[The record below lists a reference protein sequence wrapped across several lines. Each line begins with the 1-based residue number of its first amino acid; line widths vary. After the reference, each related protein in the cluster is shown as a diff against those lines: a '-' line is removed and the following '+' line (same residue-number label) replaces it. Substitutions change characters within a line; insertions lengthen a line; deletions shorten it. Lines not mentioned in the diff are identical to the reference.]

1 MVQIRDKTI
10 INLLTIT
17 TMKNTENKIE
27 VTEALNQN
35 ELASIDGGGLYD
47 STIKLIQQQLDNVSR
62 WYNS

>member
-1 MVQIRDKTI
+1 
-10 INLLTIT
+10 
-17 TMKNTENKIE
+17 MKNIENKIE
-27 VTEALNQN
+27 NTEALNQN